1 MGSRRSESVSTSST
15 PTASPAADATSTPS
29 STSLALPSRNRSS
42 SPPQRRHPARRRRQP
57 VVLLPHERG
66 KISAKTRPRAVDCS
80 ASADGPV
87 EVRPSAVTVRF
98 AVAARDGLFTG
109 TLGCGR
115 FLRRKPSH
123 FSPPGFHCV
132 FRGPLSSR
140 CFRVVRGFRSRS
152 PHPCLPSPASAK
164 ATSPSASP
172 CSPRPT
178 PPPADSATPT
188 ANTPAAAAS
197 ALSPLPRSS
206 AGIGS
211 SLPGCP
217 VSIHARDGPR
227 LPPLP
232 PRPRPLRWVRRLRP
246 FLRPRPRSPQT
257 RAPCLTHPTISAP
270 PVSLGFNSS
279 ARFPLPPLSVSIR
292 TVRG

>member
-80 ASADGPV
+80 ADADGPV

-123 FSPPGFHCV
+123 FSPPGISLCIPWATQL
-132 FRGPLSSR
+132 PLFSCSSW
-140 CFRVVRGFRSRS
+140 
-152 PHPCLPSPASAK
+152 
-164 ATSPSASP
+164 
-172 CSPRPT
+172 
-178 PPPADSATPT
+178 
-188 ANTPAAAAS
+188 
-197 ALSPLPRSS
+197 
-206 AGIGS
+206 
-211 SLPGCP
+211 
-217 VSIHARDGPR
+217 VSQSIA
-227 LPPLP
+227 
-232 PRPRPLRWVRRLRP
+232 
-246 FLRPRPRSPQT
+246 
-257 RAPCLTHPTISAP
+257 
-270 PVSLGFNSS
+270 
-279 ARFPLPPLSVSIR
+279 PPLSPEPGLRESDVALGLALLS
-292 TVRG
+292 